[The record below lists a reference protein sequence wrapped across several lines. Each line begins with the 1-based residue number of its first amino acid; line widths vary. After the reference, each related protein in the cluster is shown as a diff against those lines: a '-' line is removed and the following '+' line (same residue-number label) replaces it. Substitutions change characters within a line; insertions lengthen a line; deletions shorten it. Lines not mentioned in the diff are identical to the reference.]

1 VGIRQS
7 CFIVFLRKL
16 QKIKGYYY
24 FCLEF
29 YQPIMNYSETLEFL
43 YAQLPMYQREGKA
56 AYKANLDVTIK
67 LDEHFRHPHQFYPSI
82 HVAGTNGKGS
92 VSHMIAAALQQA
104 GFRTGL
110 YTSPHLR
117 DFRERIRIDGEMIT
131 EKYVTNFVEDNQR
144 IIKELKP
151 SFFEI
156 TAAMAFD
163 YFARER
169 VDVAVIETGMG
180 GRLDSTN
187 IINPIVSVI
196 TNIGLDHTHFLGNTL
211 DAVAREKAG
220 IIKKETPVIVGEKQ
234 AETMEV
240 FAEKSQEL
248 AAPVTNASDRF
259 EILSITSSA
268 PFATQKVTL
277 YDRFIGEEFTWK
289 IDLTGHYQAKN
300 LVTVLAT
307 LDAIRDK
314 FPVSDKDRE
323 VALRKVRD
331 KTGFRGRWDI
341 LDTHPLTVADTAHNT
356 EGLTIV
362 MEQLNQ
368 LEFNKLHIVIGVV
381 DDKNLSNILKLLPQ
395 SAAYYFTR
403 SQIPRALN
411 ERALRDKAYASGL
424 HGESYENVADAL
436 HAARASAGE
445 NDLIYIGGSTFVV
458 AEALT

>member
-1 VGIRQS
+1 MCIKLNEYHFKS
-7 CFIVFLRKL
+7 IKNYAAFINFALN
-16 QKIKGYYY
+16 
-24 FCLEF
+24 FMHSN
-29 YQPIMNYSETLEFL
+29 MNYQETLDFL
-43 YAQLPMYQREGKA
+43 FTQLPMYQREGKA
-56 AYKANLDVTIK
+56 AYKADLNTTLQ
-67 LDEHFRHPHQFYPSI
+67 LDEHFRHPHQFYPTI

-92 VSHMIAAALQQA
+92 VSHMVASALQQA

-196 TNIGLDHTHFLGNTL
+196 RNIGLDHTYFLGNTL

-220 IIKKETPVIVGEKQ
+220 IIKKETLVIVGEKQ
-234 AETMEV
+234 AETMAV

-277 YDRFIGEEFTWK
+277 YDRFIGEEFTWN

-341 LDTHPLTVADTAHNT
+341 L
-356 EGLTIV
+356 
-362 MEQLNQ
+362 
-368 LEFNKLHIVIGVV
+368 
-381 DDKNLSNILKLLPQ
+381 
-395 SAAYYFTR
+395 
-403 SQIPRALN
+403 
-411 ERALRDKAYASGL
+411 
-424 HGESYENVADAL
+424 
-436 HAARASAGE
+436 
-445 NDLIYIGGSTFVV
+445 
-458 AEALT
+458 